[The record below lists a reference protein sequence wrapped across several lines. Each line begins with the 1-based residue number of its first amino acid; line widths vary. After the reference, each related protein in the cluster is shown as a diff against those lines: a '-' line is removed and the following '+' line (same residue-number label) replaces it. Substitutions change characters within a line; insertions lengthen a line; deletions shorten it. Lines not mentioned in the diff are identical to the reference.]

1 MKKKKTEKFGEA
13 TKGIGVLK
21 KLSKIIPRQSLF
33 TMYKSFITPYLDY
46 GNIIYNHCIS
56 LSFHEKLES
65 VQYTSALAITGAER
79 GTRKGT
85 LYDELGLKSR
95 WFRRWFRRVACFYK
109 MQ

>member
-1 MKKKKTEKFGEA
+1 MKKKKIEKFGEA

-33 TMYKSFITPYLDY
+33 TIYKSFITPYLDN

-65 VQYTSALAITGAER
+65 VQYTSALGTTGAER

-85 LYDELGLKSR
+85 S
-95 WFRRWFRRVACFYK
+95 
-109 MQ
+109 